1 MKRNS
6 RSGTSDKTGGGPGHK
21 SESSDGPST
30 YHPGA
35 LCTNFPAGAAAP
47 CARPPGGRE
56 AGARARCAAQEK
68 PVPDCGAA
76 SPAPRCD
83 EEDS

>member
-1 MKRNS
+1 MKRIRDLGRAIKLEKQE
-6 RSGTSDKTGGGPGHK
+6 RSGHK
-21 SESSDGPST
+21 SESSDVPNT
-30 YHPGA
+30 YHHGA

-56 AGARARCAAQEK
+56 AGARARCAAEEK

-76 SPAPRCD
+76 SPAPG
-83 EEDS
+83 

>member
-6 RSGTSDKTGGGPGHK
+6 RSGTSDKTGERPGHK

-30 YHPGA
+30 YHHGA

-56 AGARARCAAQEK
+56 AGARARCAAEEK

-76 SPAPRCD
+76 SLAPG
-83 EEDS
+83 